1 MPSSTNSAN
10 DREDPRDCNPMFK
23 RLPAEVVARRG
34 DRAGKKP
41 QPVEKAPATTV
52 ELEQVLQ
59 KRPDGRAKW
68 LAKALVQAAD
78 GRMDSQSLYSVVAH
92 NRFIEELTDKAG
104 KRMYRALHAN
114 LHVFSSR
121 QRKFLEKECALARKY
136 AATAFQGIQKD
147 GDEDEKQEQAASAVE
162 DMMARCRAFV
172 RERQSERG
180 ERAENGGEDEDGDGE
195 GGVEGA
201 EAEEMKPPLLTA
213 PVAPPPVIPPV
224 VSKGAS
230 RSRSASPKKEKVTK
244 SNKKK
249 ARESS
254 SRRSRGRSDSHSRS
268 ERREKRKSRRSSG
281 SSGHRSKRRRKDSDD
296 SSDRKRKKKRH

>member
-1 MPSSTNSAN
+1 
-10 DREDPRDCNPMFK
+10 MFK

-52 ELEQVLQ
+52 ELE
-59 KRPDGRAKW
+59 
-68 LAKALVQAAD
+68 QAAD

-195 GGVEGA
+195 GGVEA

-281 SSGHRSKRRRKDSDD
+281 SSHRSKRRRKDSDD

>member
-1 MPSSTNSAN
+1 
-10 DREDPRDCNPMFK
+10 MFK

-92 NRFIEELTDKAG
+92 NRFIEELTEKAG

-180 ERAENGGEDEDGDGE
+180 ERAENGGEDEDGEAGDAGDG
-195 GGVEGA
+195 GA
-201 EAEEMKPPLLTA
+201 EAEEMKPPVLTS
-213 PVAPPPVIPPV
+213 PPAPPPVAPV

-254 SRRSRGRSDSHSRS
+254 SRRSDSHSRS
-268 ERREKRKSRRSSG
+268 ERREKRKSRRSSA
-281 SSGHRSKRRRKDSDD
+281 SSGHRSKRRRKESDD

>member
-1 MPSSTNSAN
+1 MNSAN

-195 GGVEGA
+195 GGVEA

-254 SRRSRGRSDSHSRS
+254 SRRGRSDSHSRS
-268 ERREKRKSRRSSG
+268 ERREKRKSRRSSS

>member
-1 MPSSTNSAN
+1 MNSAN

-195 GGVEGA
+195 GGVEA

-281 SSGHRSKRRRKDSDD
+281 SSHRSKRRRKDSDD

>member
-1 MPSSTNSAN
+1 MLCVKELYRIVCDN
-10 DREDPRDCNPMFK
+10 
-23 RLPAEVVARRG
+23 
-34 DRAGKKP
+34 
-41 QPVEKAPATTV
+41 APATTV

-180 ERAENGGEDEDGDGE
+180 ERAENGGGEDEDGAEGE
-195 GGVEGA
+195 GGGEAGA
-201 EAEEMKPPLLTA
+201 EVEDIKPPAPAPEPPSTA
-213 PVAPPPVIPPV
+213 PV

-254 SRRSRGRSDSHSRS
+254 ARRSDSQSRS

-281 SSGHRSKRRRKDSDD
+281 SSGLHFAD
-296 SSDRKRKKKRH
+296 SSV

>member
-1 MPSSTNSAN
+1 
-10 DREDPRDCNPMFK
+10 MFK

-180 ERAENGGEDEDGDGE
+180 ERAENGGEDEDGE